1 MILPAPTEGARR
13 GTSLRVPPRRF
24 VRTAIAGVRVAALA
38 AVLAGTI
45 AFAQI
50 PTSHDVAFRS
60 GDATLAGTLTI
71 PDADGRVPAV
81 ITISGSGPQNRDGE
95 IPGIDGYRPFEEIAG
110 RLVAEGVAVLRY
122 DDRGVGA
129 SGGDHA
135 TATSADQARDVEAAV
150 RYLQGRPEI
159 DPLAIGLLGHS
170 EGAMIA
176 PMVAARHPGVAFVIA
191 LAPPV
196 ADSLEGL
203 VTQERRILEST
214 GMPPEA
220 VSASV
225 AQTRRVLEL
234 TAAED
239 WPALEA
245 QLYEMVTAQLAALPP
260 DQQATFGDLDDAAD
274 ALVAQTMVQYRG
286 WMRWFL
292 QHDAAADWSAL
303 RVPGLAVFA
312 GRDVQVDLEQHRSA
326 LEAAA
331 DPERVEIA
339 TVEGANHLFLRAE
352 TGSVTEYGTL
362 EPTLMPE
369 VLDVIADWLTGGVLP
384 GARVPR

>member
-1 MILPAPTEGARR
+1 MVPPDPSAGAGGGPRF
-13 GTSLRVPPRRF
+13 RVPPRRLARTP
-24 VRTAIAGVRVAALA
+24 VRIALVAC
-38 AVLAGTI
+38 LAGAI
-45 AFAQI
+45 AFAEA
-50 PTSHDVAFRS
+50 PASHDVALRS
-60 GDATLAGTLTI
+60 DDATLAGTLTI
-71 PDADGRVPAV
+71 PDADDRVPAV

-95 IPGIDGYRPFEEIAG
+95 IPGIDGYRPFAEIAG
-110 RLVAEGVAVLRY
+110 RLAAEGVAVLRY

-135 TATSADQARDVEAAV
+135 TATSADLARDVEAAV

-196 ADSLEGL
+196 ADALEGL
-203 VTQERRILEST
+203 VTQERRILESE

-220 VSASV
+220 VAASV

-245 QLYEMVTAQLAALPP
+245 QLYEMVNAQLSALPP
-260 DQQATFGDLDDAAD
+260 DQQATFGDVGAAAD
-274 ALVAQTMVQYRG
+274 ALVAQTVDQYRG

-292 QHDAAADWSAL
+292 QHDAAADWEAL
-303 RVPGLAVFA
+303 RVPALAVFA
-312 GRDVQVDLEQHRSA
+312 ARDVQVDLEQHRSA
-326 LEAAA
+326 LEAGS
-331 DPERVEIA
+331 DPERV
-339 TVEGANHLFLRAE
+339 TVVTVDGANHLFLRAE

-362 EPTLMPE
+362 EPTLVPE
-369 VLDVIADWLTGGVLP
+369 LFDAIVGWLQGGVLP
-384 GARVPR
+384 AAPVPR